1 MPLKSAME
9 ISSPFPCVP
18 VREKKLI
25 VDMDAVAN
33 IFVRTGDFSIVLAII
48 IECCAKTDV
57 SRIE

>member
-1 MPLKSAME
+1 
-9 ISSPFPCVP
+9 